1 MKQKKVIKIL
11 DDLGIITVTEDSTY
25 NDKRECIYADVDI
38 LNIKYL
44 LSLEFDSLTNL
55 TSVKLAP
62 KPSDPVAPAFITSTT
77 SSVRVI
83 GVRAFRIF
91 LSKVFSTLIKHKI
104 KLFNDKENKFYK
116 LFDRRTYTLYIGDDG
131 TELDWEARAKN
142 GDYIIYAD
150 QAGYG
155 QLLYKLYDT
164 PKPNSGDCMSNLLG
178 SYVNLLDILDY
189 IDTEEDEAKTDVNNG
204 DTNFLEETLD
214 CLKHLNLSID
224 DVICVAYDDVYMSW
238 ETFAKNADFRY
249 DSGLGNAE
257 ISDNIRIYT
266 KNYIIYRHEYDGAE
280 EWRAI
285 ITLDSVTSKKTQ
297 LPNDAEVNFKAD

>member
-1 MKQKKVIKIL
+1 MKQNKVIKIL
-11 DDLGIITVTEDSTY
+11 DNLGIITVTEDSTY
-25 NDKRECIYADVDI
+25 NDKRECVYADIDI

-62 KPSDPVAPAFITSTT
+62 KPSDPVAPAFITSTV

-104 KLFNDKENKFYK
+104 KLLNDKENKFYK

-131 TELDWEARAKN
+131 TELNWEARAKN

-155 QLLYKLYDT
+155 QLLYKLYDV

-189 IDTEEDEAKTDVNNG
+189 IDTEEDEAKTDVSSG

-214 CLKHLNLSID
+214 CLKHLNLSTD

-285 ITLDSVTSKKTQ
+285 ITLDSATSKKTQ
-297 LPNDAEVNFKAD
+297 LPNDAEVDFKAD

>member
-1 MKQKKVIKIL
+1 MKQNKVIKIL

-25 NDKRECIYADVDI
+25 NDKSECVYADIDI

-62 KPSDPVAPAFITSTT
+62 KPSDPVAPAFITSTA

-83 GVRAFRIF
+83 GVRVFRIF

-104 KLFNDKENKFYK
+104 KLLNDKENKFYK

-155 QLLYKLYDT
+155 QLLYKLYDV

-189 IDTEEDEAKTDVNNG
+189 IDTEEDEAKTDVSSG

-214 CLKHLNLSID
+214 CLKHLNLSTD

-297 LPNDAEVNFKAD
+297 LPNDAEVDFKVD

>member
-11 DDLGIITVTEDSTY
+11 DDIGIITVTEDSTY
-25 NDKRECIYADVDI
+25 NDKRECIYADIDI

-62 KPSDPVAPAFITSTT
+62 KPSDPVAPAFITSTA

-104 KLFNDKENKFYK
+104 KLLNDKENKFYK

-178 SYVNLLDILDY
+178 SYVNSSDILDY

-224 DVICVAYDDVYMSW
+224 DVICVVYDDVYMSW

-297 LPNDAEVNFKAD
+297 LPNDTEVNFKAD

>member
-62 KPSDPVAPAFITSTT
+62 KPSDPVAPAFITSTA

-104 KLFNDKENKFYK
+104 KLLNDKENKFYK

-155 QLLYKLYDT
+155 QLLYKLYDV

-189 IDTEEDEAKTDVNNG
+189 IDTEEDEAKTDASSG

-214 CLKHLNLSID
+214 CLKHLNLSTD

-297 LPNDAEVNFKAD
+297 LPNDAEVDFKAD

>member
-62 KPSDPVAPAFITSTT
+62 KPSDPVAPAFITSTA

-83 GVRAFRIF
+83 GVRVFRIF

-104 KLFNDKENKFYK
+104 KLLNDKENKFYK

-155 QLLYKLYDT
+155 QLLYKLYDV

-214 CLKHLNLSID
+214 CLKHLNLSTD

-285 ITLDSVTSKKTQ
+285 ITLDSATSKKTQ
-297 LPNDAEVNFKAD
+297 LPNDAEVNFKVD

>member
-25 NDKRECIYADVDI
+25 NDKRECVYADIDI

-44 LSLEFDSLTNL
+44 LSLDFDSLTNL

-62 KPSDPVAPAFITSTT
+62 KPSDPVAPAFITSTS

-104 KLFNDKENKFYK
+104 KLLNDKENKFYK

-155 QLLYKLYDT
+155 QLLYKLYDV

-189 IDTEEDEAKTDVNNG
+189 IDTEEDEAKTDVSSG

-214 CLKHLNLSID
+214 CLKHLNLSTD

-297 LPNDAEVNFKAD
+297 LLNDAEVDFKAD

>member
-25 NDKRECIYADVDI
+25 NDKSECIYADVDI
-38 LNIKYL
+38 LNIKNL

-62 KPSDPVAPAFITSTT
+62 KPSDPVAPAFITSTA

-104 KLFNDKENKFYK
+104 KLLNDKENKFYK

-142 GDYIIYAD
+142 GNYIIYAD

-155 QLLYKLYDT
+155 QFLYKLYDI

-178 SYVNLLDILDY
+178 SYVNLLDVLDY

-214 CLKHLNLSID
+214 CLKHLNLSTD